1 MRHLYLTVLPDRTL
15 FAALDEEFLPERA
28 YLSHRG
34 DKFKFST
41 EETELSREIED
52 ETLLEARKTLER
64 NVGEVLGE
72 KPRLLRVE
80 EREDLPKGRAVE
92 VYGRGGTKEIFVGK
106 VELGEEVLLA
116 SRGTGSE
123 EAKEVTEVA
132 ERVLSGLLGRV
143 IDLYYS

>member
-1 MRHLYLTVLPDRTL
+1 MRHLYLTALPGRTL

-34 DKFKFST
+34 DKLRFST
-41 EETELSREIED
+41 EETGLSREIED
-52 ETLLEARKTLER
+52 ETLLEARETLER

-80 EREDLPKGRAVE
+80 EREDLPEGTAVE

-106 VELGEEVLLA
+106 LELGERTFLT
-116 SRGTGSE
+116 SRGADSAK
-123 EAKEVTEVA
+123 AKEVTEVA
-132 ERVLSGLLGRV
+132 ERVLTGLLGRV

>member
-1 MRHLYLTVLPDRTL
+1 MRHLYLTALPDRTL
-15 FAALDEEFLPERA
+15 FAALDEESLPERA

-34 DKFKFST
+34 DKLKFST

-92 VYGRGGTKEIFVGK
+92 VYGRGGTEEIFVGK
-106 VELGEEVLLA
+106 VELGENVLLA
-116 SRGTGSE
+116 SRGTDSE
-123 EAKEVTEVA
+123 EAKEVTEVV